1 MQRKPIVVGD
11 PPTSSVR
18 GLGVCDVL
26 EIEIAP
32 VQLPWLIDELDEIRG
47 PLEEELVRERATWA
61 LSGGQD
67 TEAVDAAEYELVLLR
82 AMRARLP
89 ATPIAEPVTFAGPSG
104 MVMSVVRG
112 TVGNVTAAL
121 GELAAS
127 LEARDAQGRAV
138 LRSTA
143 AAAAAWVETFVDC
156 ETVVGFN
163 FDPDA
168 DPMRSW

>member
-1 MQRKPIVVGD
+1 M
-11 PPTSSVR
+11 
-18 GLGVCDVL
+18 
-26 EIEIAP
+26 
-32 VQLPWLIDELDEIRG
+32 
-47 PLEEELVRERATWA
+47 
-61 LSGGQD
+61 
-67 TEAVDAAEYELVLLR
+67 LLR

-89 ATPIAEPVTFAGPSG
+89 AAPIAEPVTFAGPSG

-121 GELAAS
+121 SELAAS
-127 LEARDAQGRAV
+127 RESRDAQGRAV

-156 ETVVGFN
+156 EAVVGFN